1 MSLRIIGYLCLTTIS
16 GSILFAAAILAWW
29 AADRALPVKVHY
41 SWLLETSVRPG
52 SYLHIRQE
60 VEYVRDCRAHVDRVV
75 YDSHTHR
82 YFPEDIDYERP
93 PQGLGTHIITFKVWV
108 PEDFQPGPAF
118 YRATPAY
125 SCNLLQ
131 KYYWPITRADTVIE
145 FDIEPRSAEAAR

>member
-1 MSLRIIGYLCLTTIS
+1 MSLRLFGYACLAIIA
-16 GSILFAAAILAWW
+16 GSIVSAALLIAWW
-29 AADRALPVKVHY
+29 ASDRALPVRVHY
-41 SWLLETSVRPG
+41 SWLATENVTPG

-93 PQGLGTHIITFKVWV
+93 PQGLGTHVITFKIWV

-118 YRATPAY
+118 YRATPLY

-131 KYYWPITRADTVIE
+131 RYYWPITRPDTVIE
-145 FDIEPRSAEAAR
+145 FDIVAKGAEAAR

>member
-1 MSLRIIGYLCLTTIS
+1 MSLRLFGYACLAIIAG
-16 GSILFAAAILAWW
+16 AIVSTALLIAWW
-29 AADRALPVKVHY
+29 AADRALPVRVHY
-41 SWLLETSVRPG
+41 SWLATENVTPG

-93 PQGLGTHIITFKVWV
+93 PQGLGTHVITFKIWV

-118 YRATPAY
+118 YRATPLYA
-125 SCNLLQ
+125 CNMLQ
-131 KYYWPITRADTVIE
+131 RYYWPITRPDTVIE
-145 FDIEPRSAEAAR
+145 FDIVPKGVEAAQ